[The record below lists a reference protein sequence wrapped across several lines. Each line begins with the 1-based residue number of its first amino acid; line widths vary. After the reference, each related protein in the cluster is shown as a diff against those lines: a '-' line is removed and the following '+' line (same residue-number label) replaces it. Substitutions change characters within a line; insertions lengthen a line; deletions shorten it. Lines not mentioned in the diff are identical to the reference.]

1 MVVLWIP
8 CVFGTWVTPLPGNC
22 LVSVVCLVELVVLT
36 VFVPLVHALDSL
48 VLTVLLFLLVG
59 LVVPLLLVQREQAA
73 VALLQLLL
81 HHWQNRLCR
90 LQAKAW
96 VRSSVR
102 L

>member
-1 MVVLWIP
+1 VGVV
-8 CVFGTWVTPLPGNC
+8 CVFGTWVTPLPANC

-96 VRSSVR
+96 VRSWVR